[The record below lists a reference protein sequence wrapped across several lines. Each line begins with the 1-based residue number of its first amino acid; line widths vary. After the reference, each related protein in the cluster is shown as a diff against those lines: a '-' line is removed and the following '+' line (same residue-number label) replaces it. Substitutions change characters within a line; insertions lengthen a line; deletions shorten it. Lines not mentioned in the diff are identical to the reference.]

1 MSETERL
8 IELVKSRRFLYD
20 LSDPLYKDR
29 HKRMEAWKE
38 ISRLMGSGSGTAHIW
53 SAKWKGLKDNYAKYK
68 KTSEPAH
75 IWSAKWKGLKDNY
88 AKYKKTSEPGFVEAY
103 KKYKHWPWADK
114 VKFLD
119 DCVSTT
125 CRRVYNYTPKEIR
138 EPSPEN
144 TDPKTSEDNLN
155 EGTSECE
162 VKKDSLDGV
171 DHFFLSYAET
181 FKKLPPR
188 MQIMLKLEIATLFTR
203 YELQAEGMSKESIEN
218 MPRIVPHPTVDTG
231 LIYELP
237 RTYYIDINSLSIRK
251 SLVDRYKWFGTTQ
264 FWEESIQKA

>member
-8 IELVKSRRFLYD
+8 IELVKNRRFLYD

-38 ISRLMGSGSGTAHIW
+38 ISRLMGSGSGT
-53 SAKWKGLKDNYAKYK
+53 
-68 KTSEPAH
+68 AH

-218 MPRIVPHPTVDTG
+218 MPRIVPHPVK
-231 LIYELP
+231 YEFDFEN
-237 RTYYIDINSLSIRK
+237 DIMN
-251 SLVDRYKWFGTTQ
+251 
-264 FWEESIQKA
+264 E